1 MYIIKPGKLYDFMKY
16 RRHLLVVSVILLT
29 ASVITFFKP
38 GPKWGTDFRGG
49 TEVEIAFQ
57 RDVAAEEVR
66 KAVEGIRGNDG
77 SVQFEAPEIIGVPNK
92 PNQYL
97 IRVQEVSAIS
107 EAEQQAISSGLCV
120 AESKPAGCSDEL
132 SPSEIKFSP
141 GGDKITLRYDWKLDG
156 FDGTPDA
163 SGKTAR
169 QVEVDRL
176 MGLLRA
182 HVTTVKGIT
191 VADGAKAI
199 TLVSE
204 RDRKVE
210 IELKSRGTQLME
222 GVREHFSKLEQDAA
236 SKGQQL
242 VAAVP
247 AEPLRIE
254 WIGPKAGEQLRDAA
268 LKSVLIALFFIMA
281 YIALRF
287 DLRFAPGAV
296 VALIHDVAIA
306 FGAMCVLQKEVT
318 LSTVAAILTVLGYS
332 LTDTVVVFDRVR
344 ENLAKHR
351 GMSFGEIVN
360 LSVSEMF
367 GRTLITSSTAAAS
380 MLMFLFF
387 GTQVLK
393 DFAFVLLVGIG
404 VGTYSSIYIAAPFT
418 EWVDRKFFAGSSPAK
433 PKPSRTRGAK
443 RAAAVV

>member
-16 RRHLLVVSVILLT
+16 RRHLLVLSIILLT
-29 ASVITFFKP
+29 ASAITFFKP

-49 TEVEIAFQ
+49 TEVEIAFL
-57 RDVAAEEVR
+57 RPVTAEEVR
-66 KAVEGIRGNDG
+66 AAVEGIKDASGA
-77 SVQFEAPEIIGVPNK
+77 QEFEAPEVITVPSK
-92 PNQYL
+92 EAQFL
-97 IRVQEVSAIS
+97 VRVQEVSAIS
-107 EAEQQAISSGLCV
+107 AADQETIGKALCAAE
-120 AESKPAGCSDEL
+120 EKPAGCTEEL
-132 SPSEIKFSP
+132 APVEVKFSP
-141 GGDKITLRYDWKLDG
+141 GGDKITLRYDWKLES
-156 FDGTPDA
+156 FDAMSADPNTKSP
-163 SGKTAR
+163 R
-169 QVEVDRL
+169 QIEIERL
-176 MGLLRA
+176 MAATKA
-182 HVTTVKGIT
+182 HVAGVQGIS
-191 VADGAKAI
+191 VATGQNAI
-199 TLVSE
+199 RLVSE

-210 IELKSRGTQLME
+210 VELKSRGTQLME
-222 GVREHFSKLEQDAA
+222 GIRAHFLRIEAA
-236 SKGQQL
+236 QNL
-242 VAAVP
+242 PHAVP
-247 AEPLRIE
+247 EEPLRIE

-268 LKSVLIALFFIMA
+268 LKSVAIAMFFIMA

-332 LTDTVVVFDRVR
+332 LTDTVIVYDRVR

-367 GRTLITSSTAAAS
+367 GRTIITSSTAAAS

-393 DFAFVLLVGIG
+393 DFAFVMLVGIG
-404 VGTYSSIYIAAPFT
+404 VGTYSSIYVAAPFT
-418 EWVDRKFFAGSSPAK
+418 EWVDRRFFGSAVK
-433 PKPSRTRGAK
+433 ARPKVSRTRGARK
-443 RAAAVV
+443 TAAVV

>member
-1 MYIIKPGKLYDFMKY
+1 MYIIPPGKLFDFMKY

-29 ASVITFFKP
+29 ASLITFFKP

-57 RDVAAEEVR
+57 RLVTAEEVR
-66 KAVEGIRGNDG
+66 AAVEGIKDASGK
-77 SVQFEAPEIIGVPNK
+77 QEFEAPEVITVPSK
-92 PNQYL
+92 DAQFL

-107 EAEQQAISSGLCV
+107 AADQEMIGKALCAAE
-120 AESKPAGCSDEL
+120 EKPAGCSEEL
-132 SPSEIKFSP
+132 SPVEVKFSP
-141 GGDKITLRYDWKLDG
+141 GGDKISLRYDWKLEK
-156 FDGTPDA
+156 FDAISADPNVK
-163 SGKTAR
+163 SAR
-169 QVEVDRL
+169 QVEVERL
-176 MGLLRA
+176 MTAVKA
-182 HVTTVKGIT
+182 HVAGVQGIA
-191 VADGAKAI
+191 VSSAPEAI
-199 TLVSE
+199 LLVSE

-210 IELKSRGTQLME
+210 IALKSRGTQLME
-222 GVREHFSKLEQDAA
+222 GIRAHFLKIEAA
-236 SKGQQL
+236 QNL
-242 VAAVP
+242 PHAVP
-247 AEPLRIE
+247 DEPLRIE

-268 LKSVLIALFFIMA
+268 LKSVAIAMFFIMA

-332 LTDTVVVFDRVR
+332 LTDTVIVYDRVR

-367 GRTLITSSTAAAS
+367 GRTIITSSTAAAS

-393 DFAFVLLVGIG
+393 DFAFVMLVGIG

-418 EWVDRKFFAGSSPAK
+418 EWVDRRFFASATK
-433 PKPSRTRGAK
+433 ARPKVSRTRGARK
-443 RAAAVV
+443 TAAVV

>member
-16 RRHLLVVSVILLT
+16 RRHLLVLSVILLT
-29 ASVITFFKP
+29 ASFITFFKP

-49 TEVEIAFQ
+49 TEVEIAFL
-57 RDVAAEEVR
+57 RPVTGEEVR
-66 KAVEGIRGNDG
+66 AAVEGIKDASGN
-77 SVQFEAPEIIGVPNK
+77 QEFEAPEVISVPSK
-92 PNQYL
+92 EAQFL

-107 EAEQQAISSGLCV
+107 TADQETIGKALCAAE
-120 AESKPAGCSDEL
+120 EKPAGCTEEL
-132 SPSEIKFSP
+132 SPVEVKFSP
-141 GGDKITLRYDWKLDG
+141 GGDKITLRFDWKLEA
-156 FDGTPDA
+156 FDAMSADPNVK
-163 SGKTAR
+163 SPR
-169 QVEVDRL
+169 QIEVDRL
-176 MGLLRA
+176 MTA
-182 HVTTVKGIT
+182 
-191 VADGAKAI
+191 AKAHI
-199 TLVSE
+199 AGVQGISVSTGPNAILLVSE

-210 IELKSRGTQLME
+210 VELKSRGTQLME
-222 GVREHFSKLEQDAA
+222 GLRAHFLKLEAA
-236 SKGQQL
+236 QNL
-242 VAAVP
+242 PHAVP
-247 AEPLRIE
+247 DEPLRIE

-268 LKSVLIALFFIMA
+268 LKSVAIAMFFIMA

-367 GRTLITSSTAAAS
+367 GRTIITSSTAAAS

-418 EWVDRKFFAGSSPAK
+418 EWVDRRFFASSVKAR
-433 PKPSRTRGAK
+433 PKVSRTRGARK
-443 RAAAVV
+443 TAAVV